1 MQPRFI
7 IDLCKQKTYQVNAG
21 IQLSTKCMCGVIR
34 YTVLCILTEYNMTKY
49 LLSLFF
55 LCDWLES
62 KFKSAK
68 VAVYP
73 PRLALI
79 SCETLWCL
87 WQTPVCV
94 SSSVTLVTV
103 AFSQEQMSLGAAHLN
118 GIQMTRTKSVDLCW
132 WCETTWGYPGWGHMW
147 FFFFL
152 KWSAINNNLMIFF
165 GKATKRR
172 MKWSPWATLVQAFF
186 GHSCLYSH

>member
-1 MQPRFI
+1 MLAYSWVQSACVGSLGILYSVYLQYDEIFVI
-7 IDLCKQKTYQVNAG
+7 IV
-21 IQLSTKCMCGVIR
+21 
-34 YTVLCILTEYNMTKY
+34 
-49 LLSLFF
+49 F

-62 KFKSAK
+62 KLKSAK

-152 KWSAINNNLMIFF
+152 KWSAINNNLMIFLAKLPKEEWN
-165 GKATKRR
+165 GPRG
-172 MKWSPWATLVQAFF
+172 L
-186 GHSCLYSH
+186 H